1 MNVIKPQLVKQY
13 GILAIAGASYLALT
27 FVGLRIS
34 CPIHSLT
41 GVFCPG
47 CGSTRAARA
56 LLRGDLE
63 LAIHNNALLLVSPVL
78 VLVGFLISRY
88 SKNRMW
94 LYLFLAILL
103 AVVVAFTVLRNQ
115 PGSLLAPLRT
125 TFP

>member
-1 MNVIKPQLVKQY
+1 VNVIKSQSVKQY

-63 LAIHNNALLLVSPVL
+63 LALHNNALFLLSPVL
-78 VLVGFLISRY
+78 VLTGVLISRY

-94 LYLFLAILL
+94 LYLFIATLFVL
-103 AVVVAFTVLRNQ
+103 VVTFTVLRNQ
-115 PGSLLAPLRT
+115 AGSVLAPL
-125 TFP
+125 

>member
-41 GVFCPG
+41 GIFCPG

-63 LAIHNNALLLVSPVL
+63 LAFHNNALLLISPVL
-78 VLVGFLISRY
+78 VLVGVLISKY

-94 LYLFLAILL
+94 LYLFIGTLFVL
-103 AVVVAFTVLRNQ
+103 VVTFTVLRNQ
-115 PGSLLAPLRT
+115 AGSVLAPL
-125 TFP
+125 

>member
-1 MNVIKPQLVKQY
+1 VNVIKSQSVKQY

-56 LLRGDLE
+56 LLGGDLQ
-63 LAIHNNALLLVSPVL
+63 LAFHNNALLLLSPVL
-78 VLVGFLISRY
+78 VIVGVLISKY

-94 LYLFLAILL
+94 LYLFIAALFAL
-103 AVVVAFTVLRNQ
+103 VVTFTVLRNQ
-115 PGSLLAPLRT
+115 AGSVLAPL
-125 TFP
+125 

>member
-1 MNVIKPQLVKQY
+1 MNVIKSQSVKQY
-13 GILAIAGASYLALT
+13 GILAIAGASYLSLT

-63 LAIHNNALLLVSPVL
+63 LALHNNALFLLSPVL
-78 VLVGFLISRY
+78 VLTGVLISRY

-94 LYLFLAILL
+94 LYLFIATLFVL
-103 AVVVAFTVLRNQ
+103 VVTFTVLRNQ
-115 PGSLLAPLRT
+115 AGSVLAPL
-125 TFP
+125 

>member
-1 MNVIKPQLVKQY
+1 MNVIKSQSVKQY

-56 LLRGDLE
+56 LLGGDLQ
-63 LAIHNNALLLVSPVL
+63 LAFHNNALLLLSPVL
-78 VLVGFLISRY
+78 VIVGVLISKY

-94 LYLFLAILL
+94 LYLFIAALFAL
-103 AVVVAFTVLRNQ
+103 VVTFTVLRNQ
-115 PGSLLAPLRT
+115 AGSVLAPL
-125 TFP
+125 